1 MDWLLVLCSLVHLFV
16 CPFTKVEES
25 FNLQAIHDILY
36 HQTDIQEYDH
46 LEFPGVVPRTFLG
59 PLVVS
64 VIAAPFVAVS
74 RVLEFPKDVSLYLVR
89 FALGALVLWPLLK
102 LQKRIKGTLG
112 KGTSDWFVLVT
123 VSQFHFLFYLSRP
136 LPNTMALPLVLFAYY
151 YWLGQQHGKFIACSA
166 AAILIFRGELAI
178 LLGLILLGELL
189 TRRLSLSKTVFIAV
203 PFGLLFL
210 FLTVFV
216 DSFFWQ
222 RLLWPEGEVLWYNVV
237 LNKSGDWGTSPFLWY
252 FYSAIP
258 RAMGTSLAL
267 LPVGMFF
274 ERRVWPLVLP
284 ALFFVLAYSFLPH
297 KELRFIIYV
306 IPLLN
311 IAVAAACSRLWENRT
326 KGKWFALLALVAIGH
341 LVANLVLTSF
351 LLVVSRANYP
361 GGEALFLLHKMEGR
375 ESNVTVH
382 IDVLAAQTGI
392 SRFGHLHN
400 NWMYDKTENLKPGSP
415 ELRMFSH
422 LIVEAK
428 SKHGYNLRPYAETHE
443 IVAHIEGF
451 SHIRSSYNHFPP
463 IRIKTKPCLFIL
475 KNKYL
480 PKEPDFSFTLRKHPV
495 LNLRQDNVK
504 SLHVRKTKKKFMD
517 IVVAIFQRDCI
528 CQDCCKFLP
537 LLTEGPTTEDI

>member
-1 MDWLLVLCSLVHLFV
+1 MDWLLILCSLVHIFL

-36 HQTDIQEYDH
+36 HRTDIQEYDH

-59 PLVVS
+59 PIAVS
-64 VIAAPFVAVS
+64 FVSAPFVALF
-74 RVLEFPKDVSLYLVR
+74 RALEIPKDASLYLVR
-89 FALGALVLWPLLK
+89 CALGAIVLWPLIK
-102 LQKRIKGTLG
+102 LRKRIQEMLG
-112 KGTSDWFVLVT
+112 QGTSNWFVFIT

-136 LPNTMALPLVLFAYY
+136 LPNTMALPLVLLAYY

-189 TRRLSLSKTVFIAV
+189 TRRLSLVKTVIFAV
-203 PFGLLFL
+203 PSGLIWLS
-210 FLTVFV
+210 LTVLV

-222 RLLWPEGEVLWYNVV
+222 RLFWPEGEVLWFNVV

-267 LPVGMFF
+267 VPVGMFL
-274 ERRVWPLVLP
+274 ERRVLPLTLP
-284 ALFFVLAYSFLPH
+284 PLFFVLSYSFLPH
-297 KELRFIIYV
+297 KELRFIVYAL
-306 IPLLN
+306 PLLN
-311 IAVAAACSRLWENRT
+311 VAAAAACSRLWENRT
-326 KGKWFALLALVAIGH
+326 KGKWRTLLALVAIGH

-351 LLVVSRANYP
+351 LLMVSRANYP
-361 GGEALFLLHKMEGR
+361 GGEALSLLHKMESY

-392 SRFGHLHN
+392 SRFGQLHD
-400 NWMYDKTENLKPGSP
+400 NWMYDKTENLKAGSP
-415 ELRMFSH
+415 ELRMFH
-422 LIVEAK
+422 YLIAEAK
-428 SKHGYNLRPYAETHE
+428 SKHAYNLRPYSETHD

-475 KNKYL
+475 KNKY
-480 PKEPDFSFTLRKHPV
+480 PPEEPDFSFTVRKHPV
-495 LNLRQDNVK
+495 DTLEEQATPPAADVEVPDLEWTNHSETAGLLPDN
-504 SLHVRKTKKKFMD
+504 S
-517 IVVAIFQRDCI
+517 
-528 CQDCCKFLP
+528 
-537 LLTEGPTTEDI
+537 TEIPVSIQNV

>member
-1 MDWLLVLCSLVHLFV
+1 MDWLLVLCSSVHIFV

-36 HQTDIQEYDH
+36 HQTDIEEYDH

-59 PLVVS
+59 PIVVS

-74 RVLEFPKDVSLYLVR
+74 HVLGFPKDVSLYLVR

-112 KGTSDWFVLVT
+112 KGTSDWFVLIT

-189 TRRLSLSKTVFIAV
+189 ARRLSLSRTLFVAV
-203 PFGLLFL
+203 PSGLLCL

-274 ERRVWPLVLP
+274 ERRVWPVVLP

-297 KELRFIIYV
+297 KELRFIVYV

-311 IAVAAACSRLWENRT
+311 IAAAAACNRLWENRI
-326 KGKWFALLALVAIGH
+326 KGKWFALLALIAIGH

-361 GGEALFLLHKMEGR
+361 GGEALSLLHKMENQ

-392 SRFGHLHN
+392 SRFGQLHN
-400 NWMYDKTENLKPGSP
+400 NWIYDKTENLKPGSP

-428 SKHGYNLRPYAETHE
+428 SKHAYNLRPYAETHE
-443 IVAHIEGF
+443 IVAHVEGF

-475 KNKYL
+475 KNKDL
-480 PKEPDFSFTLRKHPV
+480 LKEPDFSFMLRKHQVETAEESLLPAAECDNRNQLDSEV
-495 LNLRQDNVK
+495 LLNENSNNIPELSEK
-504 SLHVRKTKKKFMD
+504 SID
-517 IVVAIFQRDCI
+517 
-528 CQDCCKFLP
+528 
-537 LLTEGPTTEDI
+537 E

>member
-1 MDWLLVLCSLVHLFV
+1 MDWLLVICSLVHLLL

-25 FNLQAIHDILY
+25 FNLQAIHDILF
-36 HQTDIQEYDH
+36 HQTDFLKYDH

-59 PLVVS
+59 PIVVS
-64 VIAAPFVAVS
+64 VITAPFVAVS
-74 RVLEFPKDVSLYLVR
+74 HAFDFQKDVSLYIVR
-89 FALGALVLWPLLK
+89 CSLGALVLWPLLK
-102 LQKRIKGTLG
+102 LRKRIKETLG
-112 KGTSDWFVLVT
+112 QGTSNWFVLIT

-136 LPNTMALPLVLFAYY
+136 LPNTMALPLVLLAYY

-189 TRRLSLSKTVFIAV
+189 TRRLSLIKTVFIAV
-203 PFGLLFL
+203 PTGLICLG
-210 FLTVFV
+210 LTVLV

-284 ALFFVLAYSFLPH
+284 AFFFVLAYSFLPH
-297 KELRFIIYV
+297 KELRFIIY
-306 IPLLN
+306 ILPLLN
-311 IAVAAACSRLWENRT
+311 IAAAAACDRLWENRT
-326 KGKWFALLALVAIGH
+326 KGKWRALLALVAIGH

-351 LLVVSRANYP
+351 LLMVSRANYP
-361 GGEALFLLHKMEGR
+361 GGEALFLLHKIESP

-392 SRFGHLHN
+392 SRFGQLYD

-422 LIVEAK
+422 LIAEAK
-428 SKHGYNLRPYAETHE
+428 SKHAYNLRPYAETHE

-475 KNKYL
+475 KNKYV
-480 PKEPDFSFTLRKHPV
+480 PEEPDFSFTLSKQPV
-495 LNLRQDNVK
+495 EAAEDPLPTEVEMELTNHSDGEGLLSENLTQTPELMKN
-504 SLHVRKTKKKFMD
+504 L
-517 IVVAIFQRDCI
+517 
-528 CQDCCKFLP
+528 
-537 LLTEGPTTEDI
+537 ED